1 MNPVL
6 MKKMPEEELENI
18 NLKSRFMLIADMG
31 APNTLEDAQPTPH
44 SIPRSR

>member
-1 MNPVL
+1 

-31 APNTLEDAQPTPH
+31 AQNTGDDSQQITPH
-44 SIPRSR
+44 SIAPSR

>member
-1 MNPVL
+1 

-31 APNTLEDAQPTPH
+31 AQSNAGDESSP
-44 SIPRSR
+44 